1 MERLM
6 RLIKEKMIREAIALC
21 DESKSPLALTV
32 KAGITKS
39 EKGREEI
46 ERAMEEASRGVISE
60 LERYLNGLAIIAHVS
75 PLLGLLGT
83 VTGMIKAF
91 MKVEQAGGNVN
102 VGVLAGGIWEAL
114 ITTASGLVVAI
125 PMIVAHHYLTGKVNS
140 ISQDLE
146 IQAAQVV
153 EGLTSEERRKEG

>member
-6 RLIKEKMIREAIALC
+6 KLIKEKMIRETLALC
-21 DESKSPLALTV
+21 DESGSPLAITV
-32 KAGITKS
+32 KAGIMKS
-39 EKGREEI
+39 GKGREEI
-46 ERAMEEASRGVISE
+46 ERAMENASREAISD
-60 LERYLNGLAIIAHVS
+60 LERYLNALATIAHVS

-91 MKVEQAGGNVN
+91 MKVEQLGGNVD

-125 PMIVAHHYLTGKVNS
+125 PMIVAHRYLIGKVNS

-146 IQAAQVV
+146 IQASQVV
-153 EGLTSEERRKEG
+153 DGLTGEEKNEV